1 MMIVGSSDGV
11 GTSAVDNDADVTF
24 VGVFFVR
31 WRYATHPS
39 SSFATAAGA
48 TQATSGVGIGA
59 GLAAMAPFGSPTT
72 SGAANSGVGRAMIPT
87 TAR

>member
-11 GTSAVDNDADVTF
+11 GTSAVDDDADVAF
-24 VGVFFVR
+24 ISVFFVR

-39 SSFATAAGA
+39 SFAAGA
-48 TQATSGVGIGA
+48 GATEATSGVGICA

-72 SGAANSGVGRAMIPT
+72 SGAANSGVGCAMIPT